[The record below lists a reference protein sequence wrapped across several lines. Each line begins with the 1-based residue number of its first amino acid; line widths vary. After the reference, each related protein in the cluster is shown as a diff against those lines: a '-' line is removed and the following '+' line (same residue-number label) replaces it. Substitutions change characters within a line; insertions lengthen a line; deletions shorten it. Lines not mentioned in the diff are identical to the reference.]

1 VWLQGD
7 NPSKSL
13 DSRNYGPVP
22 LSLVSRRAMYRLSFP
37 LAHDLMPWTRS
48 GKDEHEHTVSEFDRL
63 AAMVSAVIPKA
74 TAVDNSKILDEQQQY
89 IVKD

>member
-1 VWLQGD
+1 MLTLLAPPTQVPKGHVWLQGD

-37 LAHDLMPWTRS
+37 RAHSLLWPWA
-48 GKDEHEHTVSEFDRL
+48 RL
-63 AAMVSAVIPKA
+63 GIPKV
-74 TAVDNSKILDEQQQY
+74 TAVDNSKILDEQQHY

>member
-22 LSLVSRRAMYRLSFP
+22 LSLVTRRAWYRFHFP
-37 LAHDLMPWTRS
+37 RAQLGGAWSTWW
-48 GKDEHEHTVSEFDRL
+48 
-63 AAMVSAVIPKA
+63 VIPRVN
-74 TAVDNSKILDEQQQY
+74 AVDNSKILDEQQQY